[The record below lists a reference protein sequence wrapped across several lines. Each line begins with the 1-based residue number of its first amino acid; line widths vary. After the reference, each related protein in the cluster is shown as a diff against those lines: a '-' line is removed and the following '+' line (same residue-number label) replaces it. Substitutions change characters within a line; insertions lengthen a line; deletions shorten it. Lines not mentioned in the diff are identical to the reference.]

1 MENQY
6 EKEKIKMENQHKKE
20 KIEMENQHNLLMDK
34 IEKLEK
40 VVLQQKSWWSSY

>member
-1 MENQY
+1 MELNNKKIEIQHQY
-6 EKEKIKMENQHKKE
+6 FKDEIEKE

-40 VVLQQKSWWSSY
+40 IVLQQKSWW